1 MKLVSAKRILAMLM
15 VLCMLFSFAG
25 CKKNPTGAG
34 SSEVEIEYEYVY
46 EEEEGT
52 DADEQGTENSST
64 DTPATSTN
72 NPSGKDPEVIDSE
85 ISGTISLGV
94 STQEAG
100 EMKHILPI
108 FKAKYPKIKV
118 NIVEVGS
125 SLLNITSKWTSMAAA
140 NKLPDVV
147 IGSEN
152 FGLIMQQGWAY
163 PLDNLLAKDKMKED
177 VLEMGLD
184 RYRYEGKLYALP
196 FRLQFNTMV
205 FNKDLVEKLNIKGGK
220 MPAYNWTT
228 ADYLEYT
235 KAAVTPT
242 TSGLNYIYN
251 SSNSTY
257 GFDNKLLSAY
267 LPDGYH
273 QYGFNF
279 QSGQFDLYKNN
290 AFVDSN
296 NFINQLKAVPALIS
310 DDLKYTGGTP
320 SDYEKRFGKGAD
332 AFVEGQV
339 LTGNHN
345 SWELHW
351 ILRQLKFDADVYPVP
366 TATNVAQRIQTHVD
380 FVFMNSKLKQNKA
393 DAAYALCRFLSYD
406 VDGCNARIDYCVNKS
421 EKDIGSIRPYYP
433 ATENKNVLANFKSQ
447 KLFPEGLKYMLNT
460 VVNDP
465 AHTLV
470 ADCDKVIPEFWS
482 NVNEYK
488 NKVDTKLKAGE
499 KPESLVGDLQTKIN
513 ASTKASL
520 EHLSKQVKKNQDDF
534 YASHTYEKK

>member
-1 MKLVSAKRILAMLM
+1 MKIISAKRIIAMLM
-15 VLCMLFSFAG
+15 VLCMLFSFVG
-25 CKKNPTGAG
+25 CKDKPESDG
-34 SSEVEIEYEYVY
+34 SSYDIEYVYEY
-46 EEEEGT
+46 EEEEGGE
-52 DADEQGTENSST
+52 DATESGGTTTSGGN
-64 DTPATSTN
+64 TPTPTVS
-72 NPSGKDPEVIDSE
+72 DDIEVIDE
-85 ISGTISLGV
+85 GLSGTISLGV
-94 STQEAG
+94 SSQEAG
-100 EMKHILPI
+100 EMKYILPT
-108 FKAKYPKIKV
+108 FKKKYPNIKV

-125 SLLNITSKWTSMAAA
+125 SLLNITSKWTSMSAAG
-140 NKLPDVV
+140 KLPDVV

-163 PLDNLLAKDKMKED
+163 PLDNHLASDANKDH

-205 FNKDLVEKLNIKGGK
+205 VNLDLIDRIPSISK
-220 MPAYNWTT
+220 PSYAWTT
-228 ADYLEYT
+228 SQYLDITT
-235 KAAVTPT
+235 KATTKT

-251 SSNSTY
+251 ASNSTY

-267 LPDGYH
+267 LPDGYE

-279 QSGQFDLYKNN
+279 STGQFNLSANN
-290 AFVDSN
+290 AFVASN

-310 DDLKYTGGTP
+310 DDLKYTGGDP

-351 ILRQLKFDADVYPVP
+351 IVRQLKFNADIYPVP
-366 TATNVAQRIQTHVD
+366 TADNVAQRIQTHVD
-380 FVFMNSKLKQNKA
+380 FVFMNSKIKNEKKA
-393 DAAYALCRFLSYD
+393 KAAYALCRFLSYD
-406 VDGCNARIDYCVNKS
+406 EDGCLARIDYCVNHS
-421 EKDIGSIRPYYP
+421 EADIGSIRAYYP
-433 ATENKNVLANFKSQ
+433 ASESQVVLANFKSQ
-447 KLFPEGLKYMLNT
+447 SLYPNGLKYMLEK

-488 NKVDTKLKAGE
+488 NTVDEKLKAGE
-499 KPESLVGDLQTKIN
+499 KPESLVNDLNTKIN
-513 ASTKASL
+513 AATKSSL
-520 EHLSKQVKKNQDDF
+520 EYLSKQVKKNQDDF
-534 YASHTYEKK
+534 YASHTYEAR